1 MQPPTA
7 RYDGFHDVIE
17 RPGAVQVDNAHYE
30 YAEVSKAVA
39 FSPRGGVSVADYAS
53 AV

>member
-7 RYDGFHDVIE
+7 RYDSFHDVIE
-17 RPGAVQVDNAHYE
+17 RPGAVQVDDAHYE
-30 YAEVSKAVA
+30 YAEVSKAIA
-39 FSPRGGVSVADYAS
+39 FSPNGGVSNPNYAS